1 VKWYDGKPFT
11 ADDVVFSLDQFL
23 REVHPRWR
31 PIADAEVEKI
41 EKIDDLTVSVRLK
54 QPFGPLLMS
63 QEVASAPMVPKH
75 VYEGTNFRTNPADNT
90 PIGTGPYK
98 FSDWSRGSYIHLVKN
113 LDYWLEGKPYF
124 EDVYWEII
132 PDAAARAVA
141 YETGKVDVL
150 TGGSVDVCD
159 VQRLEKLPNTCVTTG
174 GWEMFAPLAWLA
186 AQGIGHSRH
195 VSSKFALGIVGS
207 TIVITLEL
215 ETSAFRNS
223 GLDQSLKIGD
233 GNFIN
238 GFAEHWLETSKKDR
252 TNHHAQAQHAV
263 LSQRRSRF
271 GAIAGR
277 RATLNSRLTAIRR
290 VAGRAARMKRLWG
303 SPIPAAHQGI

>member
-1 VKWYDGKPFT
+1 MKTICNAACLGFAALAAVSFATVASFAQQAGSPRELHVVVQPEPPTLMLGLNQNGPTSMIAGNIYESLLRYDEKLNPQPSLAKSWEVSPDGREYIFHLQSGVKWHDGKPFT
-11 ADDVVFSLDQFL
+11 ADDVVFSLDKFL

-31 PIADAEVEKI
+31 PIADAEVKKI
-41 EKIDDLTVSVRLK
+41 EKIDDLTVSVQLK

-75 VYEGTNFRTNPADNT
+75 VYEGTNFRTNPANNT

-113 LDYWLEGKPYF
+113 PDYWLKGKPYF

-150 TGGSVDVCD
+150 TGGSVDVYD

-186 AQGIGHSRH
+186 HRAHPGPRRG
-195 VSSKFALGIVGS
+195 
-207 TIVITLEL
+207 E
-215 ETSAFRNS
+215 AF
-223 GLDQSLKIGD
+223 
-233 GNFIN
+233 
-238 GFAEHWLETSKKDR
+238 
-252 TNHHAQAQHAV
+252 
-263 LSQRRSRF
+263 
-271 GAIAGR
+271 AGR
-277 RATLNSRLTAIRR
+277 
-290 VAGRAARMKRLWG
+290 G
-303 SPIPAAHQGI
+303 